1 MTLSAHVQKVIMK
14 PYLCALCFLS
24 FFHCPVYSSV
34 PDFSS
39 SFRTALIHP
48 HSFLWLIKKSLLIPF
63 NRGIKTCDF
72 LASPRMCMSR
82 WSKRK
87 EKAVERLNSNQQF
100 LFSQKNAI
108 VFSNI
113 FQWTWLLLLLQFS
126 ADAAAAAA
134 AVCYCCCCKNPTY
147 TTHWRLI
154 CCSGTE
160 Q

>member
-1 MTLSAHVQKVIMK
+1 MILLAHVQKLIMK
-14 PYLCALCFLS
+14 PYLYVLCPSFTVLCTLLFLI
-24 FFHCPVYSSV
+24 FLL
-34 PDFSS
+34 
-39 SFRTALIHP
+39 FRTALIHP

-87 EKAVERLNSNQQF
+87 EKAVKRINPNQKF

-113 FQWTWLLLLLQFS
+113 FQWTWLLLLLLQFS